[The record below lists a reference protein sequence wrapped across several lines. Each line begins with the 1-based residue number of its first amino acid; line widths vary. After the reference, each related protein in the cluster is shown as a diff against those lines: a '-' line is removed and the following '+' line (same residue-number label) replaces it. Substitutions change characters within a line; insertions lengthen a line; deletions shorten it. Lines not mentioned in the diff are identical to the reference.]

1 MKEQVE
7 DTEKRT
13 ERCRRL
19 GEDEGGVNEL
29 YGKSND
35 HYYLHNNRAF
45 MQ

>member
-1 MKEQVE
+1 MII
-7 DTEKRT
+7 RT
-13 ERCRRL
+13 SY
-19 GEDEGGVNEL
+19 EDEGGINEL